1 MQKLKELFLS
11 ELLLKSRNTQKIAYV
26 GVMSALLVVCN
37 MFFEFKLA
45 ETQFSLTIFFS
56 ALSGIIVGP
65 LFGFLVSFLG
75 DFMGFLYNSG
85 GYPFMPWIGIAMGV
99 TAFIFGF
106 IFNGIK
112 LNSEG
117 DEYVKVGDEYV
128 KVTICCILSF
138 LTCTVL
144 INTTAFWVVYNLMKT
159 PYIEYLFTRIFVQ
172 GQIFNSLFNF
182 GLIYAFVPIFNK
194 LKKILIKS

>member
-37 MFFEFKLA
+37 MFFEVKLL

-75 DFMGFLYNSG
+75 DFVGFLYNSSG
-85 GYPFMPWIGIAMGV
+85 LFMPWIGIAMGV